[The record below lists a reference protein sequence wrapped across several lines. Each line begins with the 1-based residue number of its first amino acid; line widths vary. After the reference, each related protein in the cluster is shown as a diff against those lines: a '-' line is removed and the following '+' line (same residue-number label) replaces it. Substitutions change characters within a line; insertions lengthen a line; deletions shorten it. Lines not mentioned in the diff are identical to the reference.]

1 MLRISSPHAS
11 FVWLRRDAEGI
22 TVPVDVSDA
31 VVEAVKE
38 HAVGMGLSAAEAVSL
53 TRGWLVV
60 EGEHDRAV
68 VEHFFGDEL
77 RRSRIGILVLRGV
90 GEARALLQLEHL
102 SQLGKPMFVLF
113 DDTREALILSEEPP
127 AGLVSR
133 EEKVITEL
141 RREWRDPNVRLELL
155 SFDRPDIICALP
167 PAAVTA
173 MLDDLHHGKSR
184 RFLGWDHLVAQHTE
198 LKQSAGG
205 KQSPGFKQFVSK
217 TLEIPHDA
225 DAFVAEVLRRSEPG
239 WADPALRRQIDGLL
253 ASTEGAEAP
262 PSSTGAATE

>member
-1 MLRISSPHAS
+1 MLRITSPHAS
-11 FVWLRRDAEGI
+11 FVWLRRNGDGL

-38 HAVGMGLSAAEAVSL
+38 HATGMGLSAAEAVSL
-53 TRGWLVV
+53 TRSWLVV

-77 RRSRIGILVLRGV
+77 RRSRVGILVLRGV

-113 DDTREALILSEEPP
+113 DDTREALVLSEEPP
-127 AGLVSR
+127 SGLVTR

-155 SFDRPDIICALP
+155 SFHWPDVICALP
-167 PAAVTA
+167 LTAVTS
-173 MLDDLHHGKSR
+173 MLDDLHPGKSR
-184 RFLGWDHLVAQHTE
+184 RFPGWDQLVAQHTE

-205 KQSPGFKQFVSK
+205 KQPPGFKQFVFS
-217 TLEIPHDA
+217 TLEIPNDA
-225 DAFVAEVLRRSEPG
+225 DAFVTETLRRSERSS
-239 WADPALRRQIDGLL
+239 ADPALRRQIDRLL
-253 ASTEGAEAP
+253 AGTDGVAGP
-262 PSSTGAATE
+262 NGGDAAKG